1 MTETGRVLGI
11 DLGERRIGIALSDP
25 TWTLAQPQPTMRRR
39 AGKRWP
45 IHAMVEFAAANEVR
59 AVVVGLPLALSGEEN
74 EWCAT
79 VREVGDEVGRRASLP
94 VHYIDERMTS
104 VRAERAVRS
113 SGLPKHKREQKWRI
127 DAAAAV
133 FILQAWLDR
142 EPRS

>member
-1 MTETGRVLGI
+1 MGRVLGI

-25 TWTLAQPQPTMRRR
+25 TRTLAQPHPTMRRR

-45 IHAMVEFAAANEVR
+45 IHAMVEFATAHDVS

-79 VREVGDEVGRRASLP
+79 VREVGDELGRRASLP

-104 VRAERAVRS
+104 VRAERTVRS
-113 SGLPKHKREQKWRI
+113 LGLPKHKREQKERI

-133 FILQAWLDR
+133 LILQAWLAR
-142 EPRS
+142 ASSS